1 MHLII
6 AANPNRS
13 DTMDLGN
20 RLKALAQ
27 ERGFS
32 VSLHHDGEIVPQA
45 DAIAVVGGDGSLIR
59 MARVAVEHHIPIFG
73 VHAGRVGFLTEV
85 SRDSFA
91 EALARLERGAYQ
103 VEQTAMLSCRVNG
116 GDEHLCLNDVLIYK
130 HSFSGVA
137 QMTFFI
143 DQDEVG
149 TLFGDGIVISTPTGA
164 TGYSL
169 SAGGP
174 IVASGMDA
182 MLITPI
188 CPHTLHIR
196 PIVAAMDSVVRLT
209 VADNGF
215 VAADGERIMT
225 VNKGDEVTVTR
236 AKQTVPLLT
245 FEKRNRFRL
254 ISQKLT

>member
-1 MHLII
+1 M

-13 DTMDLGN
+13 DTMELGDK
-20 RLKALAQ
+20 LGKLAKQ
-27 ERGFS
+27 RGFS
-32 VSLHHDGEIVPQA
+32 VSLWRDGEAPKEA
-45 DAIAVVGGDGSLIR
+45 DALVVVGGDGSLIR
-59 MARVAVEHHIPIFG
+59 MAHTAVKHRIPMFG

-85 SRDSFA
+85 SKDSFS
-91 EALARLERGAYQ
+91 EALTRLEQGEYR
-103 VEQTAMLSCRVNG
+103 VEQAAMLSCRVNG
-116 GDEHLCLNDVLIYK
+116 GEEHLCINDVLIYK

-137 QMTFFI
+137 QMTFSI
-143 DQDEVG
+143 DEDEVG

-174 IVASGMDA
+174 IVAKGLDA

-196 PIVAAMDSVVRLT
+196 PIVAAMESTVRLT

-215 VAADGERIMT
+215 VAADGERIAT
-225 VNKGDEVTVTR
+225 VHRGDVITVTQ
-236 AKQTVPLLT
+236 ATETVPLLT

-254 ISQKLT
+254 ISEKLT